1 MRCAPILALVI
12 VACFSGVRDSGVSPA
27 SGAGGPDAI
36 LVRLPL
42 EGGTA
47 RAYRWESDSSLWTST
62 ERLPR
67 LARVLAFDDDQ
78 GSLAYVDARGMPGR
92 LDLRVGSAERATTSA
107 LTSLASADGW
117 AIYGITSRHEVSRL
131 TPSGAW
137 TFKPEREPR
146 VLLPV
151 TDGSLVLLSE
161 AGRRLQLHRV
171 HPPEPRV
178 TDTASVPAGEL
189 QVLTELG
196 DRIYFLGDSGLTGV
210 RVRDLARTR
219 TVRLPSGAVD
229 AVATPSGDRIFV
241 ALRGRKSIAV
251 IDRYAE
257 AIERTIDL
265 PVDATALRMDPD
277 GRYVLVR
284 AADGDSVRIVA
295 VGTSRLIGSV
305 RSAWRAD
312 LPLVGPDGALALAQD
327 QDVVLV
333 DAETRRE
340 RARFIGGTTDLWALV
355 RWNGFRPRAAGL
367 DEPVRFASD
376 SDSTAPQAV
385 IDSALVARVAPAP
398 GAPAPD
404 VRPPAPTPGTVAAP
418 AEPPKGA
425 GTPKRTFTLSF
436 AAMLSEERANT
447 LATTIRVDGHPVRVV
462 PETRD
467 GTPIFRV
474 VYGPF
479 SSHDEADRAGRRSG
493 LPYWIYEGVP

>member
-1 MRCAPILALVI
+1 VRCAPILVLVI
-12 VACFSGVRDSGVSPA
+12 VACSSGVRDSGVSSSAGA
-27 SGAGGPDAI
+27 SGPDAI

-42 EGGTA
+42 DGGTA
-47 RAYRWESDSSLWTST
+47 RAYRWGSDSSLWTSA
-62 ERLPR
+62 ERVPR

-92 LDLRVGSAERATTSA
+92 LDLRVGSAQPATAAA

-131 TPSGAW
+131 TPSGEW

-151 TDGSLVLLSE
+151 ADGSLVLMSE
-161 AGRRLQLHRV
+161 AGRRMLLHRI

-189 QVLTELG
+189 QVLTALG
-196 DRIYFLGDSGLTGV
+196 DRIYFLGDSGLAGV

-219 TVRLPSGAVD
+219 TVRLPSGAAD

-265 PVDATALRMDPD
+265 PVEPTALRMDPD

-312 LPLVGPDGALALAQD
+312 LPLVGPDGAVALAED
-327 QDVVLV
+327 KDVVLV
-333 DAETRRE
+333 DADTRHV
-340 RARFIGGTTDLWALV
+340 RARFAGGSADVWALV

-376 SDSTAPQAV
+376 SDSTATPAV
-385 IDSALVARVAPAP
+385 IDSALAARVAPAP

-404 VRPPAPTPGTVAAP
+404 VRAPASASGAVAAP
-418 AEPPKGA
+418 AEPPRGTGA
-425 GTPKRTFTLSF
+425 PKRTFTLSF
-436 AAMLSEERANT
+436 AAMLSEDRANT
-447 LATTIRVDGHPVRVV
+447 LATTIRVDGHQARVV
-462 PETRD
+462 PSTRD

-479 SSHDEADRAGRRSG
+479 NSHDDADRAGRRSG
-493 LPYWIYEGVP
+493 LPYWVYEGAP